1 MLWVQA
7 QFVSWLRQLP
17 SNDIL
22 GHVIMARPPPVH
34 HSEVRHLEKVCHVMD
49 MLMSRREGGDS
60 QNMPALV
67 CVCVSKCDCVCMYMH
82 VCEYV
87 HV

>member
-49 MLMSRREGGDS
+49 VLR
-60 QNMPALV
+60 
-67 CVCVSKCDCVCMYMH
+67 H
-82 VCEYV
+82 VQKGRW
-87 HV
+87 